1 MVQKKSNVLLIS
13 NYKEDNQISMQKF
26 SKLLLQASTEPQKY
40 DILEKYP
47 LPVISKWTSNKRIK
61 KWAAYVD
68 KYLIFPKTL
77 KNILQSG
84 KQQFDI
90 THVTDQSNAPY
101 LKIIKRYSSAKR
113 LVTCHDLIAIRSAL
127 GDFRTSPKIS
137 HTGKKLQNWI
147 LNSLFSSEY
156 YVCDS
161 EETKKD
167 LNRLVPTSIDISKV
181 IHLGTE
187 TEKKQPASMLDH
199 KTELPFNPSQ
209 SRYLIHVGS
218 AAWYKNR
225 EAVFRAF
232 RYAKQNYP
240 HSDLKLVLVGPYP
253 QPHEL
258 DSELGN
264 WLNKNKLHIHVFSN
278 IPSNLLD
285 TLYLNAEFLLFPSFI
300 EGFAWP
306 PLEAASRG
314 CSVITTKTGAIYDLL
329 GDNVK
334 YVDADI
340 QESINRAVTEVLETR
355 SKKTVKVS
363 LPTNQECRENYH
375 QLYHQL
381 LKTSR

>member
-1 MVQKKSNVLLIS
+1 
-13 NYKEDNQISMQKF
+13 MQKF
-26 SKLLLQASTEPQKY
+26 SELLLQSTTQH
-40 DILEKYP
+40 DQHDFFEKYP
-47 LPVISKWTSNKRIK
+47 LPIINKWISNKKIK

-90 THVTDQSNAPY
+90 THIIDHSNAPY
-101 LKIIKRYSSAKR
+101 LKIVKRYSSTKR
-113 LVTCHDLIAIRSAL
+113 LITCHDLIAIRSAL
-127 GDFRTSPKIS
+127 GDLSNSPKIS

-147 LNSLFSSEY
+147 LNSLPSSEY

-167 LNRLVPTSIDISKV
+167 LNRLIPTSIDISKV

-187 TEKKQPASMLDH
+187 TEKNQPASSRDH

-209 SRYLIHVGS
+209 VRYLLHVGS

-225 EAVFRAF
+225 KAVFRAF
-232 RYAKQNYP
+232 RYAKQVSNP
-240 HSDLKLVLVGPYP
+240 DSDLKLVLVGPYP

-264 WLNKNKLHIHVFSN
+264 WLNKNKLNIHVFSN
-278 IPSNLLD
+278 IPSNLLN